1 MNLIL
6 PYLVLLI
13 LITDINS
20 YNILVFCPLFGHSH
34 STYFGKLADILTEAG
49 HNVTLFTPTIIDEFR
64 NHSYTKLT
72 KDVVHLDPN
81 PKLKSIGD
89 LIAGNSRY
97 WKQEFSILEI
107 PQSARFFQSVTGEL
121 HNVLSSN
128 LPLLDKLKKKKFDL
142 FLFESIFTCALPLID
157 YLEIPAFIVAQSI
170 TFESSSMRAMGEPVM
185 PSYIPDLITQSSDK
199 MTLYE
204 RFLNTAIQLLQHYF
218 NYSPEYYLS
227 YNNPNKRIYSMER
240 LSDASFVFT
249 NSNPY
254 LDFPR
259 AIVSKNIP
267 IGGISVDTENL
278 KMGKLSEAWDQVL
291 NRRPKTFLIAF
302 GSVILSKDMPF
313 EYKVSLARA
322 MEQFSDVTF
331 IWKYEDDDTE
341 RFAKGIENIY
351 FSKWIP
357 QRELLADPRLS
368 AFMTH
373 GGLGSV
379 NEVSYLGKP
388 TIMCPIMGDQMRNA
402 KMLARHNG
410 SVEISKHSLGDS
422 KIVEEAFRKVIYD
435 ESYTVAA
442 KRLAEHLQNQPVK
455 PKDLFLKHAEFAAR
469 FGKLPSLDP
478 YSRQMGFLEYFLL
491 DLLFIAICFITLLC
505 LSLYFLAKFVWRLFR
520 SKSKTE

>member
-49 HNVTLFTPTIIDEFR
+49 HSVTLFTPAIIDEFR

-72 KDVVHLDPN
+72 KDVIHLDPS

-89 LIAGNSRY
+89 LIAGNGRY

-142 FLFESIFTCALPLID
+142 FIFESIFTCALPLID
-157 YLEIPAFIVAQSI
+157 YLEIPAFTVAQSI

-185 PSYIPDLITQSSDK
+185 PSYIPGCNRIQIPMILLK
-199 MTLYE
+199 
-204 RFLNTAIQLLQHYF
+204 FLNTAIQVLQHYF

-227 YNNPNKRIYSMER
+227 YDNPNKRIHSMER

-259 AIVSKNIP
+259 AIVSKNVQ

-278 KMGKLSEAWDQVL
+278 KIGKISGEWDQVL
-291 NRRPKTFLIAF
+291 NLRPKSFLIAF
-302 GSVILSKDMPF
+302 GSVILSKDMSF

-322 MEQFSDVTF
+322 MKQFSDVTF
-331 IWKYEDDDTE
+331 IWKYEDNDTDS
-341 RFAKGIENIY
+341 FAKGIKNIH

-388 TIMCPIMGDQMRNA
+388 NVMCPIMGDQMRNA

-410 SVEISKHSLGDS
+410 SVEISKHSLGNS

-435 ESYTVAA
+435 QSYTIAA

-455 PKDLFLKHAEFAAR
+455 PKYSFLKHAEFAAR

-478 YSRQMGFLEYFLL
+478 YSRQMGFSEYFLL
-491 DLLFIAICFITLLC
+491 DLLFISICLIFLLC
-505 LSLYFLAKFVWRLFR
+505 LSLYFLAKVALRFFR
-520 SKSKTE
+520 SKPKTE

>member
-49 HNVTLFTPTIIDEFR
+49 HSVTLFTPTIIDEFR

-72 KDVVHLDPN
+72 EDVVHLDPS

-128 LPLLDKLKKKKFDL
+128 LSLLDELKKKKFDL

-170 TFESSSMRAMGEPVM
+170 TFESSSMRAIGEPVM

-278 KMGKLSEAWDQVL
+278 KMGKLSESWDQVL
-291 NRRPKTFLIAF
+291 NLRPKTFLIAF

-322 MEQFSDVTF
+322 MKQFSDVTF
-331 IWKYEDDDTE
+331 IWKYEDNDTDS
-341 RFAKGIENIY
+341 FAKGIENIY

-491 DLLFIAICFITLLC
+491 DILFIAICFITLLC
-505 LSLYFLAKFVWRLFR
+505 LSLYFLAKFVCRLFR
-520 SKSKTE
+520 SKPKTE